1 MSERLKI
8 IWLSLAGALAG
19 VVILVPLTSFITNN
33 LNARQQ
39 NIHHFNET
47 GALEL
52 IAVILVGASLGAAT
66 AVAAVLR
73 DDSDASLVGRI
84 CQYGGGLA
92 LIIAGLWSLNRLFS
106 DAFYSFRDAFG
117 VMVVSGLPL
126 LWGIMLLVW
135 GIILRQQ
142 SE

>member
-1 MSERLKI
+1 MADRGKLI
-8 IWLSLAGALAG
+8 GLSLAGAVAG
-19 VVILVPLTSFITNN
+19 VALLVPLTSFIAHH
-33 LNARQQ
+33 LSPRQQ

-52 IAVILVGASLGAAT
+52 VAVILVGAALGAAT

-73 DDSDASLVGRI
+73 DDDDASIVGRI

-92 LIIAGLWSLNRLFS
+92 AIIAGLWSLNRLFS
-106 DAFYSFRDAFG
+106 DLFHTYSDAFG
-117 VMVVSGLPL
+117 VIVVSGLPML
-126 LWGIMLLVW
+126 WAILLILWGVV
-135 GIILRQQ
+135 LRQQ